1 MMVEVIKD
9 FNKENSDILNNLKK
23 YKKLADLH
31 GIIIKPEKI
40 NGKIILNKFYNP
52 DGLCI
57 VLSAVV
63 WNINNWFNYKKYISQ
78 IIIPY
83 NQVNTTNYKEIKYK
97 LLSNIY
103 SDVIKLV

>member
-1 MMVEVIKD
+1 MEL
-9 FNKENSDILNNLKK
+9 FL
-23 YKKLADLH
+23 LH
-31 GIIIKPEKI
+31 ARKICFIIYLEAV
-40 NGKIILNKFYNP
+40 
-52 DGLCI
+52 